1 MQVPRW
7 KVAIRRVDELNV
19 VKSVT
24 LPMSVKSSHLGL
36 RRKSQHRRISHPLEW
51 KVIRT
56 TIRANERKRI
66 WSSRDFLLKK
76 KQKKHQVPQMG
87 LVADEEV

>member
-36 RRKSQHRRISHPLEW
+36 RRKSQHPLEW

-66 WSSRDFLLKK
+66 WSSRDFPLKK
-76 KQKKHQVPQMG
+76 KNIKSHQMG